1 MEVLVKRT
9 VNWRFLDKSV
19 SEETIK
25 NIAKEIGIKI
35 PTNYI
40 NCAINHHGAGVKPY
54 CFKIEEKKRASG
66 NLLSFDTNSGQYILG
81 IYQDYK
87 NILPIGLVPFAIDPA
102 GNLICLII
110 KRILVIQL

>member
-1 MEVLVKRT
+1 MKRT

-25 NIAKEIGIKI
+25 NIAKEIGVKI

-54 CFKIEEKKRASG
+54 CFKIEEKKE
-66 NLLSFDTNSGQYILG
+66 LPV
-81 IYQDYK
+81 IYYHLIRIVV
-87 NILPIGLVPFAIDPA
+87 NIF
-102 GNLICLII
+102 
-110 KRILVIQL
+110 